1 MKSADSLTL
10 PANDNY
16 TPNALNQLT
25 NVDGSM
31 RTHDD
36 DGNLLEDGTRLY
48 VWDAENRLI
57 EVKEKA
63 TSNVIAEYAYD
74 YKSRRVEKT
83 ESGVTTSY
91 LYEGWNPIAE
101 YTGNV
106 LTKSYTWGMDLSG
119 SMQGA
124 GGVGGLLA
132 VNDGASS
139 YYPTYDGNGNVSEYV
154 DATGAVVAHY
164 EYDAFGRTVAE
175 SGAKAADFSHRF
187 STKPKENFGEF
198 YYYGYRFYDAGL
210 GRWLNR
216 DPIEERGGVNLYGFS
231 FNNPISMHDL
241 LGMSPSCDCCVSE
254 RNHVTN
260 MALHVGNAQLD
271 YNQSQYAV
279 VGAEYAY
286 DSAVAMENVAEATFY
301 RDSAAL
307 TLAVATTATVCFFD
321 RSTVGCKAAIAAS
334 TLAGA
339 ATFASKNAWDSA
351 IAAIPIARNMRASAR
366 TNRDSRKAF
375 VQTAKTQYNLAVNA
389 LTSCLQGRTSCCL
402 KQCSN

>member
-139 YYPTYDGNGNVSEYV
+139 YCPTYDGNGNVSEYV
-154 DATGAVVAHY
+154 DATGTVVAHY

-198 YYYGYRFYDAGL
+198 YNYGYRFYDAGL

-216 DPIEERGGVNLYGFS
+216 DPIEERGGVNLYGFVGNDGVNS
-231 FNNPISMHDL
+231 WDL
-241 LGMSPSCDCCVSE
+241 LGMHCDDCA
-254 RNHVTN
+254 
-260 MALHVGNAQLD
+260 ALQDQCWDAADTKRDNIVASANAI
-271 YNQSQYAV
+271 
-279 VGAEYAY
+279 
-286 DSAVAMENVAEATFY
+286 MENVLNEIDQWYKDYVNSTCDQEDALLREACKLGVE
-301 RDSAAL
+301 AAMGPGVFNL
-307 TLAVATTATVCFFD
+307 KATAVGT
-321 RSTVGCKAAIAAS
+321 
-334 TLAGA
+334 
-339 ATFASKNAWDSA
+339 
-351 IAAIPIARNMRASAR
+351 
-366 TNRDSRKAF
+366 
-375 VQTAKTQYNLAVNA
+375 NLALRTQANMDKIRDYSA
-389 LTSCLQGRTSCCL
+389 CQQGYIRCKSTYGKDENGCPS
-402 KQCSN
+402 K